1 MIRAK
6 ARAFHWSLVSA
17 SFTEACAGLHT
28 EFFTR
33 HQNSAFWLPLRGLII
48 QTQRS
53 KPQLMCSFSS
63 RPETCLYAED
73 PGALRH
79 LRKIGNVLGSLEW
92 APAAWILNVSLLG
105 PALSLPSQ
113 DSIATLHAP
122 ASCCPQETSGSQ
134 LLSLED
140 AKLLVVGTFPVSHHL
155 PCLK

>member
-1 MIRAK
+1 MGQGQGISQESSFCQPGFIE
-6 ARAFHWSLVSA
+6 AR
-17 SFTEACAGLHT
+17 AGLHT

-33 HQNSAFWLPLRGLII
+33 HQNSASWLPLRGLII

-53 KPQLMCSFSS
+53 RPQLICSFSS
-63 RPETCLYAED
+63 RPGTCLCAED

-79 LRKIGNVLGSLEW
+79 LRKIGNDLGSLEW
-92 APAAWILNVSLLG
+92 APAAWIFNVSPLG